1 MTIAHR
7 LIVAFGLVVLI
18 LLGQSV
24 MSFWAA
30 VQSQDLVQGTVGQ
43 ARARYEL
50 ASALRAAGK
59 AEELYLRRLSVQVD
73 PAKVEREIASAL
85 KASADTDQALK
96 SLLAMPL
103 NATDTA
109 ALQSLP
115 QTLQSTRGA
124 RDKVID
130 LGRQLQ
136 TDEVNQVFEDK
147 LDPLIQQSQ
156 SAALA
161 FAQQQKSAEE
171 QSFAEIVALAD
182 QSRRITWITAV
193 VGAVLAALAG
203 LLLYRSV
210 TTPLNATVRMADR
223 VAAGDLTLQI
233 EAQANHETGRMMNA
247 LGQMVRRMHEAIDT
261 VVRSSASIHTASTEI
276 AAGNLDLSNRTE
288 RQAAALQQATQS
300 MEVIA
305 SAVRDNAEA
314 SQQAQTQ
321 AREASQQARS
331 GGQQTE
337 HIVQTME
344 AISASSTR
352 MSEIIGVIDGIAFQT
367 NILALNA
374 AVEAARAGEQ
384 GRGFAVVASEVRGL
398 AQRSAQAAKEIKAL
412 IQSNLQT
419 VKAGAGQVTQA
430 RSTMASMVKASELA
444 ADLISRISEATA
456 QQAQGVA
463 QIHGVVSEIDE
474 GLRQNAALVEE
485 AAAAADSLRSQTEA
499 LDSVLGYFQLGA
511 REQAVHQVDAG
522 SKGHASPPSLA
533 QHPLARLS

>member
-18 LLGQSV
+18 LLGQSA

-30 VQSQDLVQGTVGQ
+30 VQSQDLVQGPVGQ

-50 ASALRAAGK
+50 ASALSAAGK
-59 AEELYLRRLSVQVD
+59 AEELYMRRLSVQVD
-73 PAKVEREIASAL
+73 PARVEREIASAL

-96 SLLAMPL
+96 RLLALPL
-103 NATDTA
+103 SASDTA
-109 ALQSLP
+109 ALQGLQ
-115 QTLQSTRGA
+115 QTIQSTRSV
-124 RDKVID
+124 RDQVID

-136 TDEVNQVFEDK
+136 TDEVNQVFEDR

-156 SAALA
+156 AAALT
-161 FAQQQKSAEE
+161 FARQQKAAEE
-171 QSFAEIVALAD
+171 HSFAEIVALAD
-182 QSRRITWITAV
+182 HSRRITWITAV
-193 VGAVLAALAG
+193 VGSVLAALAG

-233 EAQANHETGRMMNA
+233 AAQANNETGRMMSA
-247 LGQMVRRMHEAIDT
+247 LSQMVRRMHEAIET

-276 AAGNLDLSNRTE
+276 AAGNLDLSKRTE
-288 RQAAALQQATQS
+288 RQAAALQQATHS
-300 MEVIA
+300 MELIA
-305 SAVRDNAEA
+305 NAVQDNADA
-314 SQQAQTQ
+314 AQQAQTQ
-321 AREASQQARS
+321 AREASRQARA

-344 AISASSTR
+344 AITASSKR

-398 AQRSAQAAKEIKAL
+398 AQRSAQAAKEIKVL
-412 IQSNLQT
+412 IQRNLQT
-419 VKAGAGQVTQA
+419 VKTGAGQVSEA

-463 QIHGVVSEIDE
+463 QVHGVMSEIDE

-499 LDSVLGYFQLGA
+499 LDSVLAYFQVGA
-511 REQAVHQVDAG
+511 REQAVPQAG
-522 SKGHASPPSLA
+522 VESKVPASLPSLA
-533 QHPLARLS
+533 QRPLAQLS

>member
-1 MTIAHR
+1 MRDMTIAHR

-18 LLGQSV
+18 LLGQSA

-30 VQSQDLVQGTVGQ
+30 VQSQDLVQGPVGQ

-50 ASALRAAGK
+50 ASALSAAGK

-73 PAKVEREIASAL
+73 PARVEREIASAL

-96 SLLAMPL
+96 RLLAL
-103 NATDTA
+103 RLSTGDIA
-109 ALQSLP
+109 ALQGLQ
-115 QTLQSTRGA
+115 QTIQSTRSA
-124 RDKVID
+124 RDQVID

-156 SAALA
+156 AAALA
-161 FAQQQKSAEE
+161 FARQQKAAEE

-182 QSRRITWITAV
+182 HSRRITWITAV
-193 VGAVLAALAG
+193 VGSVLAALAG

-233 EAQANHETGRMMNA
+233 AAQANNETGRMMSA
-247 LGQMVRRMHEAIDT
+247 LGQMVRRMHEAIET

-288 RQAAALQQATQS
+288 RQAAALQQATHS
-300 MEVIA
+300 MELIA
-305 SAVRDNAEA
+305 NAVQDNAEA

-398 AQRSAQAAKEIKAL
+398 AQRSALAAKEIAGL
-412 IQSNLQT
+412 IQNS
-419 VKAGAGQVTQA
+419 VKKVDAGSELVDAAGNTMQDIV
-430 RSTMASMVKASELA
+430 RSVKHVADIMVEISAASEEQSA
-444 ADLISRISEATA
+444 GIRQINDAIEQIDDMT
-456 QQAQGVA
+456 QQN
-463 QIHGVVSEIDE
+463 S
-474 GLRQNAALVEE
+474 ALVEQ
-485 AAAAADSLRSQTEA
+485 AAAAAQS
-499 LDSVLGYFQLGA
+499 
-511 REQAVHQVDAG
+511 
-522 SKGHASPPSLA
+522 
-533 QHPLARLS
+533 

>member
-1 MTIAHR
+1 
-7 LIVAFGLVVLI
+7 
-18 LLGQSV
+18 
-24 MSFWAA
+24 
-30 VQSQDLVQGTVGQ
+30 
-43 ARARYEL
+43 
-50 ASALRAAGK
+50 
-59 AEELYLRRLSVQVD
+59 
-73 PAKVEREIASAL
+73 L
-85 KASADTDQALK
+85 KAGAESDQILK
-96 SLLAMPL
+96 RLLALPL
-103 NATDTA
+103 SASDSA
-109 ALQSLP
+109 ALQSLQ
-115 QTLQSTRGA
+115 QTLQSTRSA
-124 RDKVID
+124 RDQVID

-161 FAQQQKSAEE
+161 FAQQQKTAEE
-171 QSFAEIVALAD
+171 QSFAEIMTLAD
-182 QSRRITWITAV
+182 HSRRITWITAV
-193 VGAVLAALAG
+193 VGSVLAALAG

-223 VAAGDLTLQI
+223 VATGDLTLQI
-233 EAQANHETGRMMNA
+233 TAQANNETGRMMSA
-247 LGQMVRRMHEAIDT
+247 LGQMVRRMHEAIET

-288 RQAAALQQATQS
+288 RQAAALQQASHS
-300 MEVIA
+300 MELIA
-305 SAVRDNAEA
+305 NAVQDNAEA
-314 SQQAQTQ
+314 AQQAQTQ

-344 AISASSTR
+344 AITASSTR

-419 VKAGAGQVTQA
+419 VKTGAGQVSEA
-430 RSTMASMVKASELA
+430 RNTMASMVKASELA
-444 ADLISRISEATA
+444 AELISRISEATA

-463 QIHGVVSEIDE
+463 QVHGVVSEIDE

-499 LDSVLGYFQLGA
+499 LDGVLGYFQVGA
-511 REQAVHQVDAG
+511 RAQSHGQADSDSRVRTAQ
-522 SKGHASPPSLA
+522 PSLA
-533 QHPLARLS
+533 PSRLPRLR

>member
-18 LLGQSV
+18 LLGQSA

-30 VQSQDLVQGTVGQ
+30 VQSQDLVQGPVGQ

-50 ASALRAAGK
+50 ASALSAAGK
-59 AEELYLRRLSVQVD
+59 AEELYMRRLSVQVD
-73 PAKVEREIASAL
+73 PARVEREIASAL

-96 SLLAMPL
+96 RLLALPL
-103 NATDTA
+103 SGSDTA
-109 ALQSLP
+109 ALQGLQ
-115 QTLQSTRGA
+115 QTIQSTRSA
-124 RDKVID
+124 RDQVID

-136 TDEVNQVFEDK
+136 TDEVNQVFEDR

-156 SAALA
+156 AAALT
-161 FAQQQKSAEE
+161 FARQQKAAEE
-171 QSFAEIVALAD
+171 HSFAEIVALAD
-182 QSRRITWITAV
+182 HSRRITWITAV
-193 VGAVLAALAG
+193 VGSVLAALAG

-233 EAQANHETGRMMNA
+233 AAQANNETGRMMSA
-247 LGQMVRRMHEAIDT
+247 LSQMVRRMHEAIET

-276 AAGNLDLSNRTE
+276 AAGNLDLSKRTE
-288 RQAAALQQATQS
+288 RQAAALQQATHS
-300 MEVIA
+300 MELIA
-305 SAVRDNAEA
+305 NAVQDNADA
-314 SQQAQTQ
+314 AQQAQTQ
-321 AREASQQARS
+321 AREASRQARA

-344 AISASSTR
+344 AITASSKR

-398 AQRSAQAAKEIKAL
+398 AQRSAQAAKEIKVL
-412 IQSNLQT
+412 IQRNLQT
-419 VKAGAGQVTQA
+419 VKTGAGQVSEA

-444 ADLISRISEATA
+444 ADLINRISEASA

-463 QIHGVVSEIDE
+463 QVHGVVREIDE

-485 AAAAADSLRSQTEA
+485 AAAAADSLRRQTEA
-499 LDSVLGYFQLGA
+499 LDSVLAYFQVGA
-511 REQAVHQVDAG
+511 REQAVPQAG
-522 SKGHASPPSLA
+522 VESKVPASLPSLA
-533 QHPLARLS
+533 QRPLAQLS

>member
-30 VQSQDLVQGTVGQ
+30 VQSQDLVQGPVGQ

-85 KASADTDQALK
+85 KASADIDQALK

-109 ALQSLP
+109 ALQSLQ

-156 SAALA
+156 AAALA

-305 SAVRDNAEA
+305 SAVRDNAGA

-463 QIHGVVSEIDE
+463 QVHGVVSEIDE

-499 LDSVLGYFQLGA
+499 LDSVLAYFQLGA
-511 REQAVHQVDAG
+511 REQAVQQVDAG
-522 SKGHASPPSLA
+522 PKGHASPPSLA
-533 QHPLARLS
+533 QSPLARLS